1 MAFKQ
6 RVNQARWRLL
16 LKPMQPLYS
25 QPMLPLRLLCI
36 CDREAKKIIASSS
49 CMFQSN
55 PIPAVRNWRRAAV
68 LIVMMI
74 IIARFGSALIM
85 IEAGDLPRL
94 LGKLH
99 AFFLFLVTV
108 RKSCVIL

>member
-1 MAFKQ
+1 
-6 RVNQARWRLL
+6 
-16 LKPMQPLYS
+16 
-25 QPMLPLRLLCI
+25 
-36 CDREAKKIIASSS
+36 
-49 CMFQSN
+49 MFQSN

>member
-16 LKPMQPLYS
+16 LKPMPPLYS
-25 QPMLPLRLLCI
+25 RPMLPLSLFCI
-36 CDREAKKIIASSS
+36 CDREAKKIIASS

-55 PIPAVRNWRRAAV
+55 QIPAVRNWHRAAV

-74 IIARFGSALIM
+74 IIARFGLALMIM